1 MEGSVAKDVWGPSL
15 WSAMHSLSFSYPAA
29 CEAACPERAAM
40 FDFLKALKVLIPC
53 EECKAHYSEW
63 FNDKVGSK
71 ASRVLAGRDDLSRS
85 LVSLHNEVNA
95 RENKASVAYDDVK
108 RRYLTG
114 KQKSCKVSIGITDV
128 QTVALVTLIALVVI
142 GIVVFSI
149 FKFKKR

>member
-29 CEAACPERAAM
+29 CEATCHERAAM
-40 FDFLKALKVLIPC
+40 FDFLKALKTLIPC
-53 EECKAHYSEW
+53 EECKAHYSVW
-63 FNDKVGSK
+63 FDDHIGSK

-95 RENKASVAYDDVK
+95 REKKATVAYDDVK

-114 KQKSCKVSIGITDV
+114 TQKSCNVSIGSTDIQMLALV
-128 QTVALVTLIALVVI
+128 LVVALVVV
-142 GIVVFSI
+142 GIVLFGIS
-149 FKFKKR
+149 KFKKR